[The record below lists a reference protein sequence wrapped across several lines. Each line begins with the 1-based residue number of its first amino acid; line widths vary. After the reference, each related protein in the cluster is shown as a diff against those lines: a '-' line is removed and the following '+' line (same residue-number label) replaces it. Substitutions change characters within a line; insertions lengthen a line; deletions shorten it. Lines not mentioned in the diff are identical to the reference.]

1 MDDPASVVLILAEEV
16 REHLERG
23 ELAGLTLARAGGETD
38 CIAVEELAR
47 AVLEEVRDCLDF
59 AAGGGRVHPARWY
72 ELADRLRAIERA
84 PRRGR

>member
-1 MDDPASVVLILAEEV
+1 VDDPVSVVLVLVEEV
-16 REHLERG
+16 GAHLKRG
-23 ELAGLTLARAGGETD
+23 ELAGLTLARAGGEAD
-38 CIAVEELAR
+38 WIAVEELAR

-84 PRRGR
+84 PHRGR